1 MLIEKSQ
8 ELISLSQR
16 KIDLYQ
22 YAQNSNGFQER
33 HRQINQAVVELSL
46 LIETLRIFRQKGMI
60 AFDFSPK
67 ITPLLEIVSN
77 IKDKFQE
84 NPEWIIDNKNF
95 NGKKFQSDLDN
106 LTNLLKQQLLQSWR
120 NYLARRLRSTKSEFF
135 DLLSRIDAF
144 RATIQKIRNLDR
156 LIKRDEF
163 PKNKEE
169 FDNTEQII
177 YQLEEL
183 WNNLNTSEVPDVVL
197 CFLKASVSQEG
208 APLNLLTSE
217 VRDWITKHGVSEVLR
232 IRLL

>member
-33 HRQINQAVVELSL
+33 HRQINQAVVEFSL
-46 LIETLRIFRQKGMI
+46 LIETLKIFRKKGMI

-67 ITPLLEIVSN
+67 VTPLLEIVSN
-77 IKDKFQE
+77 IKNKFQE

-106 LTNLLKQQLLQSWR
+106 LTNLLKQQLSQAWR
-120 NYLARRLRSTKSEFF
+120 NYLTRRLPSTKSEFL
-135 DLLSRIDAF
+135 DLLWRIDTF
-144 RATIQKIRNLDR
+144 RETVQTIRNLDR

-169 FDNTEQII
+169 FDNTEHLI

-183 WNNLNTSEVPDVVL
+183 WNNLKTSEVPDVVL
-197 CFLKASVSQEG
+197 HFLKASASQEG

-217 VRDWITKHGVSEVLR
+217 VRDWIREHGISEVLQ